1 MTYVVPRLRTVNI
14 DRYILP
20 LREGGSIPGLAE
32 GDDGHKYVI
41 KFRGAAQGPKVLMA
55 ELIGGEIARALGL
68 KVPELVFVQFDEVF
82 GRTESDE
89 ELQNQFKASTGLNI
103 GLAYL
108 TSSNTFDPG
117 ITKVNVYTAS
127 TIVWLDSLIMNVDRT
142 VRNPNML
149 IWNKELWLIDHG
161 ACLYFHYNW
170 ARPPAEQAVQ
180 PFPRIKDHVL
190 LPKAAQLA
198 STNRKCKKLLTPQV
212 IHDIVAQIP
221 DEWVVAEPHFHSAK
235 ECREAY
241 EEFLLTRV
249 ANSSIFVKEAQH
261 ARKEVI

>member
-1 MTYVVPRLRTVNI
+1 MAYVVPHLRTVNI

-20 LREGGSIPGLAE
+20 LREGGSMPGLAE
-32 GDDGHKYVI
+32 ADDGHKYVI
-41 KFRGAAQGPKVLMA
+41 KFRGAAQGPKVLIA

-68 KVPELVFVQFDEVF
+68 RVPELVFVQFDEVF

-89 ELQNQFKASTGLNI
+89 ELQNQFKASTGLNV

-108 TSSNTFDPG
+108 TRSNTFDPG
-117 ITKVNVYTAS
+117 ITKVNAYLAS
-127 TIVWLDSLIMNVDRT
+127 TIVWLDSLVMNVDRT

-149 IWNKELWLIDHG
+149 IWNKDLWLIDHG

-170 ARPPAEQAVQ
+170 AKPPAEQAKT
-180 PFPRIKDHVL
+180 PFPRVKDHVL
-190 LPKAAQLA
+190 LAKAAQLDNA
-198 STNRKCKKLLTPQV
+198 DRKCRKLITPQV

-221 DEWVVAEPHFHSAK
+221 DDWVIAEPHFRTAK

-241 EEFLLTRV
+241 EEFLLARV
-249 ANSSIFVKEAQH
+249 ANSHIFVKEAQH